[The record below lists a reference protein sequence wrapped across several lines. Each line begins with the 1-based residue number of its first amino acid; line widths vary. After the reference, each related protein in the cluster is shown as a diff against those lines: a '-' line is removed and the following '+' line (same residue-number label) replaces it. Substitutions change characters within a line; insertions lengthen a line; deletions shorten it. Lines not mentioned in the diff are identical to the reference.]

1 VQKALDAAEKI
12 AGAQPT
18 DVAFVPIIRAMQ
30 LSEMGRDADALAQA
44 STALQRA
51 DANLYPPGM
60 ARNIRRQA
68 LRARITAEARM
79 GNRAAAAK
87 TSATFDADAASRPE
101 DLQAQ
106 SAMHYGRGML
116 ALAQSDLAGAR
127 SHFEQ
132 CHAED
137 DYCKYQ
143 LVLAAEKAGDA
154 AGAAAARGRL
164 LKLYQ
169 REPVHVVIRSKLM
182 PPPARES

>member
-1 VQKALDAAEKI
+1 M
-12 AGAQPT
+12 T
-18 DVAFVPIIRAMQ
+18 R
-30 LSEMGRDADALAQA
+30 
-44 STALQRA
+44 
-51 DANLYPPGM
+51 NL
-60 ARNIRRQA
+60 RRQA

-87 TSATFDADAASRPE
+87 TSATLDAEASSRPE

-116 ALAQSDLAGAR
+116 ALAQSDVAGAR

-143 LVLAAEKAGDA
+143 LVVAAEKAGD
-154 AGAAAARGRL
+154 GSTAAAARDRL

-182 PPPARES
+182 PAARAS